1 MACDEQK
8 PTCGTCLRLGV
19 RCEPVKPDLKFKIV
33 TAASAKKR
41 GPGSAEPESSRLGQQ
56 LSSKHRQGS
65 RLPDIDLIHSLQH
78 TDRDIFYSTYWE
90 DHCLPALHPIFR
102 PVSEL
107 MGLPAVRDA
116 ILALSSCN
124 LGRVNAERKHS
135 KSTAVV
141 GTFSPSLSHLTRSQL
156 YYSSAIK
163 RFISFTPDDYRNS
176 AVQVLTILVIFG
188 YIEAAMG
195 NFDGYYRHV
204 QGMSAFLVGLHDATG
219 HALFRALLTAWL
231 QSQFLVRWAR
241 TYFSSLDVHQRLAS
255 IPFPADL
262 EGTCSSLYDRRAVA
276 LSILCESHR
285 LNMKETLKYWGNQ
298 MLPDV
303 HSISVL
309 YPNRHDPEDSLSRLE
324 EESKRLDKWLLH
336 LPPSEQP
343 LVGDSSETSPISF
356 HTHDAALNFAY
367 YVVAR
372 IMQCTSFLQ
381 KLPSRDPQ
389 LLGSECC
396 EVEPWVRLLLR
407 IVQATDMQISII
419 RNNYTIGFSSLLLA
433 ASLRCQD
440 VALGTWIE
448 NWLQALEGKQPTEE
462 GAFPVYQ
469 TLAVVKAI
477 NWQRR
482 MGCDVFGISQPTDD
496 GGGLPKFSHYNSQI
510 ITTLWFH
517 GKRRATGEFF
527 THCIDLQAAY
537 DGIPLE
543 QS

>member
-1 MACDEQK
+1 M
-8 PTCGTCLRLGV
+8 
-19 RCEPVKPDLKFKIV
+19 

-65 RLPDIDLIHSLQH
+65 RLPDIELIHSLQH

-276 LSILCESHR
+276 LSIL
-285 LNMKETLKYWGNQ
+285 
-298 MLPDV
+298 V
-303 HSISVL
+303 
-309 YPNRHDPEDSLSRLE
+309 
-324 EESKRLDKWLLH
+324 
-336 LPPSEQP
+336 
-343 LVGDSSETSPISF
+343 SPI
-356 HTHDAALNFAY
+356 D
-367 YVVAR
+367 
-372 IMQCTSFLQ
+372 
-381 KLPSRDPQ
+381 
-389 LLGSECC
+389 
-396 EVEPWVRLLLR
+396 
-407 IVQATDMQISII
+407 
-419 RNNYTIGFSSLLLA
+419 
-433 ASLRCQD
+433 
-440 VALGTWIE
+440 
-448 NWLQALEGKQPTEE
+448 
-462 GAFPVYQ
+462 
-469 TLAVVKAI
+469 
-477 NWQRR
+477 
-482 MGCDVFGISQPTDD
+482 
-496 GGGLPKFSHYNSQI
+496 
-510 ITTLWFH
+510 
-517 GKRRATGEFF
+517 
-527 THCIDLQAAY
+527 
-537 DGIPLE
+537 
-543 QS
+543 